1 MVFLLDTLVR
11 LPLLAA
17 GGVAVTRLKWP
28 YIERYGY
35 TWIQHP
41 DGLYYRPPYPGEDAQ
56 LVWLE
61 ERGRLGHSSMR
72 RGDYRYFLR
81 FPEVDDA

>member
-1 MVFLLDTLVR
+1 M
-11 LPLLAA
+11 
-17 GGVAVTRLKWP
+17 TRPTWP

-41 DGLYYRPPYPGEDAQ
+41 DGLYYGPPYPSTDEQ

-61 ERGRLGHSSMR
+61 ERRMLGHSSVR
-72 RGDYRYFLR
+72 CGEYRYFLR
-81 FPEVDDA
+81 VPAEEDETAIRLLVEYCC